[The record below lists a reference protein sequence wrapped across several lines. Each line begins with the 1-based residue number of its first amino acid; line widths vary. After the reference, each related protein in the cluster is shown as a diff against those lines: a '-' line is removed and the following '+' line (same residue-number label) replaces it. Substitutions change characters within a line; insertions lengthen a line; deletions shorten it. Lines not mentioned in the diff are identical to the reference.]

1 MTPLHIA
8 FVSMEY
14 AGIAAGGGIGTYV
27 RNAAAML
34 AARGHRVE
42 VFTDGPDAQS
52 LDDGC
57 VRVHTV
63 PVDDRR
69 AFARAVLPAFAAR
82 HTADPFDVAEGPEY
96 GADAAC
102 VAEAF
107 PALPLVVKL
116 HTPEFLVSE
125 INDRYVPL
133 SARARFWAG
142 ALRRGRL
149 PGPYYTYDV
158 AADTERAHTLRAD
171 EIAAPSQAIADLLR
185 DRWALPSER
194 LAVVPNVFTPP
205 AALLAVRPET
215 DTRRVLFVGKLEVR
229 KGVLD
234 LAAAVPL
241 VLARVP
247 DARFRFLGR
256 SLPLPGSGRDLGD
269 EMRER
274 LGRHAAAVEFVDA
287 VPYDQIPALYA
298 EADVCAFPSVWENFP
313 NVCLEAMSA
322 ARAVVAS
329 SAGGMAEMVTD
340 GATGRL
346 VPPTDPR
353 ALADALADLLLDR
366 DARIAMGRAARQAV
380 AAFSAEAVAP
390 VQEASYARAIA
401 RAAARVP
408 HQRTTQPV
416 PAR

>member
-1 MTPLHIA
+1 MSSFHIA
-8 FVSMEY
+8 FVSLEY

-42 VFTDGPDAQS
+42 VFTEGPDARNF
-52 LDDGC
+52 DDGA

-63 PVDDRR
+63 PVADRR
-69 AFARAVLPAFAAR
+69 DFARAVLPAFAAR
-82 HTADPFDVAEGPEY
+82 HLTDPFEVVEGPEY
-96 GADAAC
+96 GADAAH

-107 PALPLVVKL
+107 PDVALVVKL

-133 SARARFWAG
+133 AARARFWAG

-158 AADTERAHTLRAD
+158 AADAERAHTLRAD
-171 EIAAPSQAIADLLR
+171 EITAPSRAILDVLR
-185 DRWALPSER
+185 NRWALPAGR

-247 DARFRFLGR
+247 DVRFRFVGR
-256 SLPLPGSGRDLGD
+256 SLPLPGSGRDLAD
-269 EMRER
+269 VMRER
-274 LGRHAAAVEFVDA
+274 LGRHVAAVEFVDA

-298 EADVCAFPSVWENFP
+298 EADVCAFPSVFEAAGY
-313 NVCLEAMSA
+313 VCLEAMSA
-322 ARAVVAS
+322 ARGVVAS
-329 SAGGMAEMVTD
+329 SAGGMAEMMTD
-340 GATGRL
+340 GETGHL
-346 VPPTDPR
+346 VPPNDPR
-353 ALADALADLLLDR
+353 ALADAIADLLIDR
-366 DARIAMGRAARQAV
+366 DARTAMGRAARLAV
-380 AAFSAEAVAP
+380 RAFSAEAVAP

-401 RAAARVP
+401 RAAARTP
-408 HQRTTQPV
+408 EPV
-416 PAR
+416 PTR